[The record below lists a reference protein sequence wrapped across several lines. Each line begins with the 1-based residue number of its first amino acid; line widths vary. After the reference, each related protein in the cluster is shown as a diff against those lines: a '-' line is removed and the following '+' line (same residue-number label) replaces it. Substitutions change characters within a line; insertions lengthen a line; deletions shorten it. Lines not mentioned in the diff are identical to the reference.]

1 MSQKAFTE
9 SKNAAFLAQMKAR
22 REQGIS
28 SGEPKEF
35 STAPG
40 ITAERQ
46 EREWL
51 QEQLTLARKSEVQL
65 DLLHEVPGRRRM
77 LTETQFLELKN
88 NLSKNPLVS
97 AITVRKREKGGF
109 EIVSGHNRVAAYR
122 ELGYTTIK
130 AVVIDG
136 DEHQS
141 NLNAFYANLIQPNL
155 PDFEKFIG
163 FKKIQE
169 FTGKTQKEMA
179 IEAGVA
185 PPLVNLWFS
194 FADIPDEAIEIIK
207 NHPEK
212 IGATAASVF
221 AKLSKAGRKEQV
233 IEAIKLLCSGKLTQ
247 SAATK
252 LASKD
257 ISKKEAKEVN
267 SKKILSG
274 RNIFAEMRG
283 VNLGLTIRFA
293 NEDIRKKV
301 EPLIEELMRSLAKE
315 KKSD

>member
-22 REQGIS
+22 REQGVS

-51 QEQLTLARKSEVQL
+51 QEQLTLARKSEIQL
-65 DLLHEVPGRRRM
+65 ELLHEVPGRRRM
-77 LTETQFLELKN
+77 LTEAQFLELKN
-88 NLSKNPLVS
+88 NLSQNQLVS
-97 AITVRKREKGGF
+97 AITVRKRENSGF

-130 AVVIDG
+130 AIIIDG

-141 NLNAFYANLIQPNL
+141 DLNAFYANLIQPSL
-155 PDFEKFIG
+155 PDFEKFLG

-169 FTGKTQKEMA
+169 TTGKTQKEMA
-179 IEAGVA
+179 LEAGVA

-194 FADIPDEAIEIIK
+194 FSDIPDEAIEIIK

-212 IGATAASVF
+212 IGATAASAF
-221 AKLSKAGRKEQV
+221 AKLAKAGKNEQV
-233 IEAIKLLCSGKLTQ
+233 IEAIKLLCDGKLTQ

-252 LASKD
+252 LASQNTTKKEPKD
-257 ISKKEAKEVN
+257 IH

-274 RNIFAEMRG
+274 RHIFAEMRG
-283 VNLGLTIRFA
+283 VNLGLTIRFTS
-293 NEDIRKKV
+293 EEVRKKA
-301 EPLIEELMRSLAKE
+301 EPLIEEVMRNLAKE
-315 KKSD
+315 KTPG